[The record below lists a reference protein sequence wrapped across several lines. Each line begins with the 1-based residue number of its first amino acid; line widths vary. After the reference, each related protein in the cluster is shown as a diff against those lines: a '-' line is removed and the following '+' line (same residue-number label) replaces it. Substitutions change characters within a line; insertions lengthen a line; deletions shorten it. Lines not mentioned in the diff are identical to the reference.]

1 MAICPQAGDAGMV
14 ANVLDTVDCHIRI
27 LVHDS
32 YRELV
37 GPNTWFAAAFTALLT
52 IYVAIIGYQLMTG
65 RGGLRVA
72 DLPSGALKIGLI
84 FAFLTSW
91 AAYQTL
97 VFDFLFDGPA
107 EIVSALVE
115 PLTGSSFNGDVLG
128 SVQLAFEDM
137 TGAAS
142 IYGEMAS
149 PTANLLQGGPML
161 ASGILW
167 MAAMMMVLVTL
178 GLVIAGKIV
187 LAFLLAIGP
196 IFIGMFLFDAT
207 RGLFHGWL
215 RATVTF
221 ALTPLAVQVLGV
233 AMLLM
238 LAPFLDVLVEN
249 ASQQVFD
256 MGPIMTISLIVTVFA
271 IVMVLGLRAVAVI
284 GQGWNSG
291 GKRWQDVV
299 PERSIAAHVTKAD
312 AHQSRTEQLVAR
324 ASAPEDRFAEASAS
338 AVHTSHAGAT
348 RRSAEIVDALVL
360 STSHTGPRLGQV
372 YHRSQHSTGQ
382 RGGAK

>member
-1 MAICPQAGDAGMV
+1 MAMCPQPDDAGMV
-14 ANVLDTVDCHIRI
+14 AGVLDTVDCHIRV

-37 GPNTWFAAAFTALLT
+37 GPNTWFAAAFTAMLT
-52 IYVAIIGYQLMTG
+52 IYVALIGYQLMTG
-65 RGGLRVA
+65 RGGLRVV
-72 DLPSGALKIGLI
+72 DLPMSALKIGLI

-107 EIVSALVE
+107 EIVATLVSPLSAS
-115 PLTGSSFNGDVLG
+115 GFDGNVLG
-128 SVQLAFEDM
+128 GVQRAFEDM
-137 TGAAS
+137 TGAAGV
-142 IYGEMAS
+142 YGAMAS

-161 ASGILW
+161 ASGMLW
-167 MAAMMMVLVTL
+167 LAAMLLVLITL

-221 ALTPLAVQVLGV
+221 ALAPLAVHVLGA

-238 LAPFLDVLVEN
+238 LAPFLDVLIDN
-249 ASQQVFD
+249 ASQQEFD
-256 MGPIMTISLIVTVFA
+256 MGPIMTISLIVIVFA
-271 IVMVLGLRAVAVI
+271 VVMVLGLRAVALI
-284 GQGWNSG
+284 GQGLNG
-291 GKRWQDVV
+291 GRQRWQDLL
-299 PERSIAAHVTKAD
+299 PDRQTPAD
-312 AHQSRTEQLVAR
+312 APRENAQPGRAEQLVAL
-324 ASAPEDRFAEASAS
+324 ASAPDTRVATAGAIH
-338 AVHTSHAGAT
+338 ASHATVT
-348 RRSAEIVDALVL
+348 RRTGEISDALAV
-360 STSHTGPRLGQV
+360 SAAHAGPRLGQV
-372 YHRSQHSTGQ
+372 YQ
-382 RGGAK
+382 RAPRPATRDRN